1 MIGNKWQR
9 NKITNAGKATL
20 INGKKIINTMIDYL
34 EALEKARQ
42 YVTGWDFVDPNS
54 VNTPV
59 FISRSSYLQ
68 SGVKDSP
75 NVRDTWLITFARI
88 PREHPLDNEFPLV
101 SISVDAETGK
111 TSLVEG
117 I

>member
-1 MIGNKWQR
+1 M
-9 NKITNAGKATL
+9 NAGKAIS
-20 INGKKIINTMIDYL
+20 INGKKRINTMIDHN

-42 YVTGWDFVDPNS
+42 YVAGWDFVDPKS
-54 VNTPV
+54 VNTPI

-88 PREHPLDNEFPLV
+88 PREHPLDDVFPLV
-101 SISVDAETGK
+101 SINVDAETGK
-111 TSLVEG
+111 TSLLEG